1 MVSTVGLPVPMLF
14 ESSKEEFFEAFLN
27 AVAELIG
34 EARPFSNDDVRK
46 RLDSEPRESNWYGAA
61 MGRAV
66 AEFSLV
72 EVGYSKSRTRSRN
85 GGRLILWEPRKE
97 GSES

>member
-1 MVSTVGLPVPMLF
+1 MVSAKGLPVPMLF
-14 ESSKEEFFEAFLN
+14 ETSKEEFFEAFLN
-27 AVAELIG
+27 AVAELVG
-34 EARPFSNDDVRK
+34 ESRPFSNDDIRK
-46 RLDSEPRESNWYGAA
+46 LLASEPRHSNWYGAA

-66 AEFSLV
+66 SEFSLV

-97 GSES
+97 RSES